1 MITTTTAR
9 SRSTS
14 ALLSCSSATA
24 ATSRK
29 TRFISCSK
37 ACRAL
42 CACGCC
48 GLCHWSPP
56 ATSAPGNGLQ
66 PIVQAQPACVAG
78 NVDNGSYV
86 TYKMFLDYMVERFMS
101 TYVFRR

>member
-1 MITTTTAR
+1 MFIRYGRNFSEDEIHLLFKGMPR
-9 SRSTS
+9 SVCLW
-14 ALLSCSSATA
+14 LLSLVSLVTA
-24 ATSRK
+24 CHICTG
-29 TRFISCSK
+29 T
-37 ACRAL
+37 
-42 CACGCC
+42 
-48 GLCHWSPP
+48 GLE
-56 ATSAPGNGLQ
+56 

>member
-1 MITTTTAR
+1 MFIRYGRNFSEDEIHLLFKGMPR
-9 SRSTS
+9 SVCLW
-14 ALLSCSSATA
+14 LLSLVSLVTA
-24 ATSRK
+24 CHICTG
-29 TRFISCSK
+29 T
-37 ACRAL
+37 
-42 CACGCC
+42 
-48 GLCHWSPP
+48 GLEPIVQ
-56 ATSAPGNGLQ
+56 TGLE